1 MEPISDNGDKT
12 TLIVGYNVLVR
23 DAKALRRHLES
34 RGVEVR
40 NFDIVEWIRE
50 WVAMPAGCF
59 WGRRVAEKGRRYE
72 IYYTACGVTGI
83 FEALPWHPDA
93 AHLVMI
99 APNEI
104 VPTSVLAGL
113 ERVVVP
119 QNLVC
124 RFFVC
129 PEHVQGVTDGY
140 FPVVS
145 CENCYGLGEVS
156 CESCNGTGRYRSQ
169 CKPCDGT
176 GRATC
181 RRCDGSGQWKYGGTC
196 NACYGYGY
204 IECRFCGGLG
214 YHDYECRTCGGH
226 GYVKCW
232 DCGGTGVCMVRVD
245 EVSGELTISGKNKDR
260 LPVDPSKVYLR
271 RESDGLNVQIQGS
284 WRRLEKFLKSAIDK
298 QEADSRR
305 AEALTREFND
315 IIEGLEKKIE
325 CCDTTQLPPVCAVL
339 NAASLRRK
347 RKRVFYLL
355 KEKGVSEWKKQHNE
369 PYPPGTTLRIDG
381 VEPPGGAIIIYEG
394 YKAKTRELEVSFPM
408 EMDISALHGRELEIR
423 SAEMRPPE
431 MRQKEYLQRWI
442 ANPNSPIFLAMVNGC
457 DKPPARD
464 LQLFNKNIAKYD
476 RQREAVQ
483 FGLSDNPLFLLKGPP
498 GTGKTTIIVEIIRQ
512 AVHRGQRVLLT
523 SQTHQAVENVLE
535 KLHKL
540 VESGEDKAVRMV
552 HYTAQEGKASE
563 LAAQYADGGET
574 AEVKRLQAQVA
585 ESLSRLDRRIA
596 ELDDPNFW
604 PALRTKCEEGAQ
616 GVDQI
621 VTEKSRLLDDL
632 DRLRTVFDAEL
643 KLIDDERHAKCAR
656 LFDAESAEMRRR
668 QYEMSAKNR
677 ALAEVIGAID
687 ELECT
692 KTRLTKRIGALK
704 SDSWEGSAYRF
715 LGWFQSDYE
724 EQSVRESLARVL
736 SEQARAVGDRD
747 RLAVTIGEMQKEID
761 RRKGEYARERATID
775 DLAAKAK
782 RDKTEKYESD
792 CRRVGEER
800 ELILAKQRTVCRE
813 RIADLEAFLG
823 KDPCLTVESSANDW
837 RRIYRELEVELEGA
851 KKKRQYISEWEKTLA
866 ETPEAVKKFLD
877 ARANVFLAT
886 CVGVGG
892 WRSLMDG
899 TYDRRFEDV
908 DGIRP
913 ESFFDLVIV
922 DEAGHATCAE
932 TIIPLSMG
940 RRAIL
945 IGDDKQLPPVDDDV
959 LKTESLFTKLWED
972 PACRVPRVMLDMQF
986 RMHPDIADF
995 VSDTFYNGELKS
1007 GVTKADREFQFSS
1020 FNRPVC
1026 LLSTSNHK
1034 NRYETWKNPSYENNL
1049 EAQYVSEVLKTLIEH
1064 CNEHGVKD
1072 DSVSV
1077 AVITPYAEQVS
1088 RIRQLV
1094 EPFIGASGNVEF
1106 SAEDIA
1112 SVDKFQ
1118 GGERDVVIAS
1128 FVRSPRPNTRV
1139 PRLTFVQDLKRM
1151 NVAFSRARKM
1161 LILVGDIKALSS
1173 GLGNEDGR
1181 RAFEAFHRT
1190 VCATGLEVLAWER
1203 RESR

>member
-1 MEPISDNGDKT
+1 MDPISDNRDKT
-12 TLIVGYNVLVR
+12 TLIVGYSVLVR

-34 RGVEVR
+34 RGVELR
-40 NFDIVEWIRE
+40 NFDIVEWIRD
-50 WVAMPAGCF
+50 WVAMPTGCF

-145 CENCYGLGEVS
+145 CENCNGLEKIG
-156 CESCNGTGRYRSQ
+156 CKSCNGTGRYQPRCNS
-169 CKPCDGT
+169 CNGM
-176 GRATC
+176 GRWTC
-181 RRCDGSGQWKYGGTC
+181 RRCDGSGQWQYGGTC
-196 NACYGYGY
+196 NACHGYGY
-204 IECRFCGGLG
+204 IECESCGGRG
-214 YHDYECRTCGGH
+214 YRDYECKACGGH
-226 GYVKCW
+226 GDVKCW
-232 DCGGTGVCMVRVD
+232 VCGGTGVRRVRVD

-271 RESDGLNVQIQGS
+271 RESDGLKVPIQGS
-284 WRRLEKFLKSAIDK
+284 WRRLETFLKSAIDK
-298 QEADSRR
+298 QEAASRR

-408 EMDISALHGRELEIR
+408 EMDMSALHGRELEIR
-423 SAEMRPPE
+423 SAEIRPPE

-442 ANPNSPIFLAMVNGC
+442 ANPNSPIFRAMVNGC

-476 RQREAVQ
+476 RQREAVH

-540 VESGEDKAVRMV
+540 IESGEDKAVRMV

-574 AEVKRLQAQVA
+574 AEVKRLQSHAA
-585 ESLSRLDRRIA
+585 ESLGRLDRRIA
-596 ELDDPNFW
+596 ELDEPNFL
-604 PALRTKCEEGAQ
+604 PTVSAKCEEGA
-616 GVDQI
+616 
-621 VTEKSRLLDDL
+621 
-632 DRLRTVFDAEL
+632 
-643 KLIDDERHAKCAR
+643 
-656 LFDAESAEMRRR
+656 
-668 QYEMSAKNR
+668 
-677 ALAEVIGAID
+677 
-687 ELECT
+687 
-692 KTRLTKRIGALK
+692 
-704 SDSWEGSAYRF
+704 
-715 LGWFQSDYE
+715 
-724 EQSVRESLARVL
+724 
-736 SEQARAVGDRD
+736 
-747 RLAVTIGEMQKEID
+747 
-761 RRKGEYARERATID
+761 
-775 DLAAKAK
+775 
-782 RDKTEKYESD
+782 
-792 CRRVGEER
+792 
-800 ELILAKQRTVCRE
+800 

-823 KDPCLTVESSANDW
+823 KDPCLTVESSADDW
-837 RRIYRELEVELEGA
+837 RRVNRELEVELEGA
-851 KKKRQYISEWEKTLA
+851 KKKRQYISEWEKTLT

-908 DGIRP
+908 DGVRP
-913 ESFFDLVIV
+913 ERFFDLVIV

-995 VSDTFYNGELKS
+995 VSETFYNGELKS
-1007 GVTKADREFQFSS
+1007 GVTKADRDFQFSS

-1034 NRYETWKNPSYENNL
+1034 NRHETWKRPSFENKL
-1049 EAQYVSEVLKTLIEH
+1049 EAQYVAEVLKTLIEH

-1072 DSVSV
+1072 DFVSV

-1094 EPFIGASGNVEF
+1094 EPFIGASGNVDF
-1106 SAEDIA
+1106 SVEDIA

-1128 FVRSPRPNTRV
+1128 FVRSPNPNTRV

-1151 NVAFSRARKM
+1151 NVAFSRARRM
-1161 LILVGDIKALSS
+1161 LILIGDIKALSS
-1173 GLGNEDGR
+1173 ELGNEDGR
-1181 RAFEAFHRT
+1181 RAFEAFHQT

-1203 RESR
+1203 RKSR